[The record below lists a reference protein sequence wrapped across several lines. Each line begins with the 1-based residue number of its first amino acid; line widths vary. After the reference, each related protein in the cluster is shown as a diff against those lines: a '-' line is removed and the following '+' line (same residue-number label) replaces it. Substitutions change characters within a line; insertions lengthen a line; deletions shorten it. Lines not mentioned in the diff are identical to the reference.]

1 MTVDPKELVE
11 RGWGPEAPANYTRK
25 DVILYGLGVGASELR
40 YIYENHDEFGPLPS
54 MPFALTFKGGNSAD
68 VLPFPPQHFMGAIG
82 QIPPQGP
89 VLDGERSLTLLK
101 QLPTSTNNW
110 AMRSRV
116 TAVSQKR
123 SGVVVESET
132 VIVDKDTGEECARLG
147 NSVFYVGVKGLQSAG
162 EPSKIVIEIPQR
174 PPDREV
180 SEIITLERVQT
191 YRLSGDYNPL
201 HVDDDVAKAFGFPRA
216 IVHGLCTLGHSVRHV
231 IKEFANGDPGEVR
244 GIRCRFSKPVL
255 IGEQVTTKMWRVG
268 VTKVLFRTC
277 KYSDRKEVI
286 CLDGGVI
293 NFSSSKPSR

>member
-1 MTVDPKELVE
+1 
-11 RGWGPEAPANYTRK
+11 
-25 DVILYGLGVGASELR
+25 
-40 YIYENHDEFGPLPS
+40 

-110 AMRSRV
+110 TMRSRV

-201 HVDDDVAKAFGFPRA
+201 HVDDDVAK
-216 IVHGLCTLGHSVRHV
+216 
-231 IKEFANGDPGEVR
+231 
-244 GIRCRFSKPVL
+244 
-255 IGEQVTTKMWRVG
+255 
-268 VTKVLFRTC
+268 
-277 KYSDRKEVI
+277 
-286 CLDGGVI
+286 
-293 NFSSSKPSR
+293 